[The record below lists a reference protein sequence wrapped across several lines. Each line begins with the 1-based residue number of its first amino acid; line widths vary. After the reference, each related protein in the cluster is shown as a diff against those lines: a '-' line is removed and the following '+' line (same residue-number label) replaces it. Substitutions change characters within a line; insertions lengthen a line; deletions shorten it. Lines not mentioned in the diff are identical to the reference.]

1 MNKLEEFN
9 LELKKKKIAV
19 IGVGVS
25 NIPLLDY
32 LKDLSANV
40 TILDKK
46 EITLDMS
53 TYNFKLFT

>member
-25 NIPLLDY
+25 NIPY
-32 LKDLSANV
+32 L
-40 TILDKK
+40 I
-46 EITLDMS
+46 I
-53 TYNFKLFT
+53 

>member
-40 TILDKK
+40 TIFDKK
-46 EITLDMS
+46 EID
-53 TYNFKLFT
+53 F